1 MSPRAPIR
9 QLATHEVL
17 NQPPPLPEGNLY
29 DLDAALREGLHRE
42 GAAWAEDAVRAL
54 GAVAGSEATQRLAVQ
69 ANRYGPELRAFDPMG
84 RRLDEVEFHPA
95 YHALMGIGI
104 GHQVHSIA
112 WSAARP
118 GGHVAHAAL
127 QYLMTQAEPGV
138 CCPLA
143 MTYAALPA
151 LRHEPELARQ
161 WEPRI
166 LSTDYD
172 PRFIPAPEKAGVTF
186 GMAMTEKQ
194 GGSDVRSN
202 TTRAERL
209 DGGEGFALWGHKWFC
224 SAPMSDAFLT
234 LAHTEQGLTCFLVPR
249 WTPDGERNQVHI
261 QRLKDKLG
269 NRSNASS
276 EVEYH
281 GAWAQ
286 RVGEEGRGV
295 RTIIEMVQHTRLDAS
310 CAPAGL
316 MRQALQHALHHAVH
330 RNAFGAVLRQQPLM
344 RNVLADLALE
354 VEAATALILRVGR
367 AFDEAAADAQ
377 SAAFARI
384 ATAVTKYWINKRTP
398 NFVYEAMECL
408 GGSGYV
414 EESILPRLY
423 REAPV
428 NSIWE
433 GSGNV
438 ICLDVLRA
446 MQREPASVEAF
457 MSEIGL
463 ARGADKRLDRAADGL
478 ADLLRERKV
487 AEAEARRLTER
498 MATVLQAALLV
509 RHAPAAVADG
519 YCASR
524 LLGDW
529 GHTYGTLPDAVDSEA
544 ILQRAMP
551 SLG

>member
-384 ATAVTKYWINKRTP
+384 ATAVTKNWINKRTP
-398 NFVYEAMECL
+398 NLIYEAMECL